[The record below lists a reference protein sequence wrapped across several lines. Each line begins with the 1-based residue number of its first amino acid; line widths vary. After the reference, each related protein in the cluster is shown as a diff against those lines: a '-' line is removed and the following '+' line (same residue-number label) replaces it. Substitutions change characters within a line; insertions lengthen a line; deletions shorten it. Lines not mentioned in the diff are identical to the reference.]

1 MQFPQQTTHPKHQ
14 KRSHDLPSQN
24 SGPQPLH
31 QIMDLIEQYG
41 KDRINTITNESL
53 KPPNSLLL
61 AHLEMEPLLHLQDGL
76 VRLELDVRDVGVDHE
91 GEEVED
97 EVRRLAQRRVGR
109 EAVLLEG
116 RVVRRLGAAHAVD
129 HVFAE
134 LHHRCERFGVAAEDE
149 AEVGVEEAA

>member
-1 MQFPQQTTHPKHQ
+1 M
-14 KRSHDLPSQN
+14 N
-24 SGPQPLH
+24 
-31 QIMDLIEQYG
+31 LIEQ
-41 KDRINTITNESL
+41 DRKNGINTITNENL

-61 AHLEMEPLLHLQDGL
+61 ADFQMEPLLHLQDRL

-97 EVRRLAQRRVGR
+97 QVRRLAQRRVGR

-116 RVVRRLGAAHAVD
+116 RVVRRLGAAHAVG

-134 LHHRCERFGVAAEDE
+134 LHHWREGFGVSAEDE
-149 AEVGVEEAA
+149 AEVGVEEAACVVGERRLVS